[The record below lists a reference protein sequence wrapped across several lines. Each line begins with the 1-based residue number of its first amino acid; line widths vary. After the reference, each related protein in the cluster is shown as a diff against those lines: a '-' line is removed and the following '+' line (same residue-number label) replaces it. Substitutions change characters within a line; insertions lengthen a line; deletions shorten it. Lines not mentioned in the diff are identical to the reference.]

1 MRGGSQ
7 MPVIAPGPYTKTLVI
22 GDRAKREAHKY
33 FSEEFSGKKGLV
45 VCDENTE
52 FIARRDFPAFE
63 SLTFE
68 KGAVATDNN
77 GDAAALKLS
86 KGGFGYAVACGSGS
100 ISDITRYAAAKAGI
114 PFVSYPTAA
123 SMDGFVSSVAA
134 MTIDGRKATLPSKA
148 PVALF
153 ADPAVFA
160 SAPQRLT
167 LSGVGDI
174 LGKYISLFDWRT
186 AHWLMDEKL
195 DDDLINLINR
205 AIDKMLA
212 LDPGEPGF
220 AEAVMEGLVMT
231 GMTIQYYGSSR
242 PASGAEHH
250 LSHLWEMHC
259 MSEPTDALHG
269 EKVGVSTLIVL
280 DRYKAAPDEDLAAE
294 YIKPEFT
301 KENLFHIYGPLT
313 DGIIGENTPD
323 PLAALTR
330 EKIKAV
336 QPEINR
342 MVKELPDTEALRDYM
357 KKIGAVTTL
366 DEIGLPN
373 TPRFKNLSMKYAPY
387 VRRRITLLKILNIK
401 D

>member
-1 MRGGSQ
+1 
-7 MPVIAPGPYTKTLVI
+7 
-22 GDRAKREAHKY
+22 
-33 FSEEFSGKKGLV
+33 
-45 VCDENTE
+45 
-52 FIARRDFPAFE
+52 
-63 SLTFE
+63 
-68 KGAVATDNN
+68 
-77 GDAAALKLS
+77 
-86 KGGFGYAVACGSGS
+86 
-100 ISDITRYAAAKAGI
+100 
-114 PFVSYPTAA
+114 
-123 SMDGFVSSVAA
+123 MDGFVSSVAA

-153 ADPAVFA
+153 ADPAVFS
-160 SAPQRLT
+160 SAPRRLT

-212 LDPGEPGF
+212 LDPDSPGF

>member
-1 MRGGSQ
+1 
-7 MPVIAPGPYTKTLVI
+7 MPVISPGPYTKTLII
-22 GDRAKREAHKY
+22 GEEAKKNACKF
-33 FSEEFSGKKGLV
+33 FSEEFSSKKGLV

-52 FIARRDFPAFE
+52 FIAGRDFPD
-63 SLTFE
+63 LPRMTFE
-68 KGAVATDNN
+68 GGAVATDIN
-77 GDAAALKLS
+77 GDAAALRLS
-86 KGGFGYAVACGSGS
+86 EGGFGFAVACGSGS

-134 MTIDGRKATLPSKA
+134 MTIDGRKVTLPSKA

-153 ADPAVFA
+153 ADPSVFS
-160 SAPQRLT
+160 SAPLRLT

-174 LGKYISLFDWRT
+174 LGKYISLFDWRA
-186 AHWLMDEKL
+186 AHYLMEEVL
-195 DDDLINLINR
+195 DDKLIDLINR

-212 LDPGEPGF
+212 LDPEDAGF
-220 AEAVMEGLVMT
+220 SIAVMEGLVMT
-231 GMTIQYYGSSR
+231 GMTIQYHGSSR
-242 PASGAEHH
+242 AASGAEHH

-280 DRYKAAPDEDLAAE
+280 ERYKSVPDEDLAAE

-301 KENLFHIYGPLT
+301 RENLFHIYGSLT
-313 DGIIGENTPD
+313 DGIIAENTPD
-323 PLAALTR
+323 PLASLTR
-330 EKIKAV
+330 EKIKAA

-342 MVKELPDTEALRDYM
+342 MVKVLPDTSALRDYM
-357 KKIGAVTTL
+357 KKIGALTTL
-366 DEIGLPN
+366 DEIGLEN
-373 TPRFKNLSMKYAPY
+373 TARFKNLSMKYAPY

>member
-1 MRGGSQ
+1 
-7 MPVIAPGPYTKTLVI
+7 MPVISPGPFTKTLI
-22 GDRAKREAHKY
+22 IREEAKKEAYKY
-33 FSEEFSGKKGLV
+33 FSEEFSSKKGLV

-52 FIARRDFPAFE
+52 HIARRDFPGLPQMTCEA
-63 SLTFE
+63 
-68 KGAVATDNN
+68 GAVATDTN
-77 GDAAALKLS
+77 GDAAAQRLED
-86 KGGFGYAVACGSGS
+86 GGYGFAVACGSGS

-123 SMDGFVSSVAA
+123 SFDGFVSSVAA

-153 ADPAVFA
+153 ADPAVFS
-160 SAPQRLT
+160 SAPLRLT

-174 LGKYISLFDWRT
+174 LGKYISLFDWR
-186 AHWLMDEKL
+186 AAQCLMDEVL
-195 DDDLINLINR
+195 DDKLTDLINR
-205 AIDKMLA
+205 AIDKVLA
-212 LDPGEPGF
+212 LDPDDPGF

-231 GMTIQYYGSSR
+231 GMTIQYHGSSR

-280 DRYKAAPDEDLAAE
+280 ERYKSVPDEDLAAE

-301 KENLFHIYGPLT
+301 RENLSHIYGPLT

-323 PLAALTR
+323 PLASLTR
-330 EKIKAV
+330 ERIKSA

-342 MVKELPDTEALRDYM
+342 LVNELPDIGALRDYM
-357 KKIGAVTTL
+357 KKIGALTAL

-373 TPRFKNLSMKYAPY
+373 TARFKNLSMKYAPY

>member
-1 MRGGSQ
+1 

-33 FSEEFSGKKGLV
+33 LSEEFSGKKGLV

-68 KGAVATDNN
+68 KGAVATDTN

-100 ISDITRYAAAKAGI
+100 ISDLTRYAAAKAGI

-153 ADPAVFA
+153 ADPAVFV
-160 SAPQRLT
+160 SAPQKLT

-186 AHWLMDEKL
+186 AHWLMGEKL

-212 LDPGEPGF
+212 LDPDSPGF

-280 DRYKAAPDEDLAAE
+280 DRYKTVPDEDLATE